1 MKKYTLLTNHLEEP
15 SDEQLSD
22 LMKEV
27 AVEAKRKALLVEQQL
42 RDTISR
48 EISKIKMPITEPQ

>member
-15 SDEQLSD
+15 SDEQLSL
-22 LMKEV
+22 LMQEV
-27 AVEAKRKALLVEQQL
+27 AQEARRKALLVDKQL

-48 EISKIKMPITEPQ
+48 EISKIQKPITEPQ

>member
-15 SDEQLSD
+15 SDEQLSL
-22 LMKEV
+22 LMQEV
-27 AVEAKRKALLVEQQL
+27 AQEAKRKSLLVEQQL